1 MHRLQN
7 ESFWDFKGKVD
18 FVDEWFLMKS
28 PVPVITITA
37 TYLYFVLKVGPE
49 YMKSRKPY
57 NLNNIII
64 LYNIFQVFASVYLFY
79 LCTQLMLANGFVGK
93 TCLLEKEQTRRDI
106 TNAMYYYFLAKISEL
121 LDTVFFVLRK
131 KDSQVTFLHVYHHA
145 MMVVISWS
153 ILKYEPIYLTIY
165 IRNVNSFVHMIMYT
179 YYCLSA
185 VPALKNYLWWKKY
198 ITKLQLVKSYM
209 NKEKR
214 RAEKENQNVQNFD
227 KIKNYDEIKNN
238 CNANRVRRV
247 SLVWNIWT
255 KMEINNG
262 TSDIGY
268 NGTEI
273 RPEPIYGNTDFV
285 DTWFLM
291 GSPIAVAIILT
302 SYLLFVLKI
311 GPAFMMKRAPYQLSN
326 VLLLYNAVQVG
337 VSCFLFHKCFTM
349 LVENGVVPK
358 TCLMETDYSRRSI
371 TTAMYCYLLAKVS
384 ELLDTI
390 FFILRKKN
398 NQVTFLHV
406 YHHAVMVFVTWTALK
421 YEPTFALVFM
431 GMLNSFV
438 HIVMYTY
445 YGLSA
450 YPNLVKYLWWKKYI
464 TKLQLL
470 QFVLVLLQFAT
481 AFATSS
487 CPPSKI
493 MFASMIFNGLLFIYL
508 FGSFYINTYNRRNK
522 KVNIAKETDGSKNMK
537 EDFNGIQKEDGKNEM
552 KISKDE
558 KVTDGND
565 YTSAAIKLNDKYCF
579 TFNLQTKKLL

>member
-1 MHRLQN
+1 
-7 ESFWDFKGKVD
+7 
-18 FVDEWFLMKS
+18 
-28 PVPVITITA
+28 
-37 TYLYFVLKVGPE
+37 
-49 YMKSRKPY
+49 
-57 NLNNIII
+57 
-64 LYNIFQVFASVYLFY
+64 
-79 LCTQLMLANGFVGK
+79 
-93 TCLLEKEQTRRDI
+93 
-106 TNAMYYYFLAKISEL
+106 
-121 LDTVFFVLRK
+121 
-131 KDSQVTFLHVYHHA
+131 
-145 MMVVISWS
+145 
-153 ILKYEPIYLTIY
+153 
-165 IRNVNSFVHMIMYT
+165 
-179 YYCLSA
+179 
-185 VPALKNYLWWKKY
+185 
-198 ITKLQLVKSYM
+198 
-209 NKEKR
+209 
-214 RAEKENQNVQNFD
+214 
-227 KIKNYDEIKNN
+227 
-238 CNANRVRRV
+238 
-247 SLVWNIWT
+247 
-255 KMEINNG
+255 MEINNG

-291 GSPIAVAIILT
+291 GSPISVAIILT

-337 VSCFLFHKCFTM
+337 VSCFLFHKCFAM

-470 QFVLVLLQFAT
+470 QFVLVLLQFGT

-522 KVNIAKETDGSKNMK
+522 KVNNAKESNRTNGLK
-537 EDFNGIQKEDGKNEM
+537 EEFNGIQKENGQDRM
-552 KISKDE
+552 KICKDE
-558 KVTDGND
+558 KVTDGNG
-565 YTSAAIKLNDKYCF
+565 YTSAAIKLNDKYRF

>member
-1 MHRLQN
+1 
-7 ESFWDFKGKVD
+7 
-18 FVDEWFLMKS
+18 
-28 PVPVITITA
+28 
-37 TYLYFVLKVGPE
+37 
-49 YMKSRKPY
+49 
-57 NLNNIII
+57 
-64 LYNIFQVFASVYLFY
+64 
-79 LCTQLMLANGFVGK
+79 
-93 TCLLEKEQTRRDI
+93 
-106 TNAMYYYFLAKISEL
+106 
-121 LDTVFFVLRK
+121 
-131 KDSQVTFLHVYHHA
+131 
-145 MMVVISWS
+145 
-153 ILKYEPIYLTIY
+153 
-165 IRNVNSFVHMIMYT
+165 
-179 YYCLSA
+179 
-185 VPALKNYLWWKKY
+185 
-198 ITKLQLVKSYM
+198 
-209 NKEKR
+209 
-214 RAEKENQNVQNFD
+214 
-227 KIKNYDEIKNN
+227 
-238 CNANRVRRV
+238 
-247 SLVWNIWT
+247 
-255 KMEINNG
+255 MEINNG
-262 TSDIGY
+262 FSGIGH
-268 NGTEI
+268 NGTEN

-291 GSPIAVAIILT
+291 GSPFPVAIILA

-311 GPAFMMKRAPYQLSN
+311 GPAFMMRRAPYQLSN

-337 VSCFLFHKCFTM
+337 VSCFLFQQCFAM

-384 ELLDTI
+384 ELLDTV

-464 TKLQLL
+464 TRLQLL
-470 QFVLVLLQFAT
+470 QFVLVLLQFGT

-493 MFASMIFNGLLFIYL
+493 MFASMTFNGLLFIYL
-508 FGSFYINTYNRRNK
+508 FGSFYINTYNKRNK
-522 KVNIAKETDGSKNMK
+522 KAKINKESNGTNGIKEEFNEIEK
-537 EDFNGIQKEDGKNEM
+537 EDNKNGM
-552 KISKDE
+552 KTCKDE
-558 KVTDGND
+558 KAVDGND
-565 YTSAAIKLNDKYCF
+565 YTSAAIKLNDKYCL